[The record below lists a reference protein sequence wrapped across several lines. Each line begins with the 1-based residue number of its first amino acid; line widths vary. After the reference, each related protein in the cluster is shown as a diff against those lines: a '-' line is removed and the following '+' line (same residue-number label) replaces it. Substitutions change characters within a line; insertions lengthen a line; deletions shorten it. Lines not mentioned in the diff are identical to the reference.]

1 MKRTIKSSSAYLWWV
16 KSWLLARCPPSSSL
30 IPTMSTGHGEKVRWK
45 SSWVE
50 IKPGRLL
57 INYYHRQ
64 NRLHMGKMISPIK
77 NGVGWCKIK
86 TKLKSSLPQPS
97 SQAYFTPS
105 FPSPSSSPCDDTGN
119 GACSQCTT
127 VPSQLLLSPQ
137 FFPAP
142 AMWSLPWDSPSQTV
156 SAWALPM
163 GYNPSGTDCS
173 SRGPPWIIPPAR
185 SLLQRGLSRGYR
197 AVPVAFPHSSLTAA
211 VQHFLPSLKYIPTE
225 VPPAPLLGSALA
237 SRGASRASCKGL
249 CPAQGKPWSIL
260 REATPAAAPATKTSA
275 PAPSTQS

>member
-1 MKRTIKSSSAYLWWV
+1 M
-16 KSWLLARCPPSSSL
+16 
-30 IPTMSTGHGEKVRWK
+30 
-45 SSWVE
+45 
-50 IKPGRLL
+50 
-57 INYYHRQ
+57 
-64 NRLHMGKMISPIK
+64 
-77 NGVGWCKIK
+77 
-86 TKLKSSLPQPS
+86 
-97 SQAYFTPS
+97 
-105 FPSPSSSPCDDTGN
+105 GN

-142 AMWSLPWDSPSQTV
+142 ACGPSHGIVLHKLFQHGPF
-156 SAWALPM
+156 PM

-173 SRGPPWIIPPAR
+173 SRGPPQSIPPAR
-185 SLLQRGLSRGYR
+185 SLLQHGLSRGCR

-211 VQHFLPSLKYIPTE
+211 VQHFLPSLKYVLTE

-237 SRGASRASCKGL
+237 RRRASRATCKGL
-249 CPAQGKPWSIL
+249 CPAQGKPWSTL